1 MKVKDLSVEQLKSLV
16 QEAVEEK
23 LEEMLGDPDI
33 GLELREEVKE
43 KLRISLNAVQ
53 GGEKGIA
60 IDRVA
65 SEAGLDW

>member
-1 MKVKDLSVEQLKSLV
+1 MKVKDLSVEQLRALV

-33 GLELREEVKE
+33 GLELREEVK
-43 KLRISLNAVQ
+43 KRLHSSLDAMQ
-53 GGEKGIA
+53 SGERGMTVEQ
-60 IDRVA
+60 VA